1 MKWIICSLALI
12 GATTIKA
19 QTISVSPYSALGVGE
34 QLYNNNA
41 EINGMGGITTVPT
54 NPYGQNANFSNPAAN
69 QDIRMTNFNFSVRG
83 DNNTFKTS
91 EEKNTAGTV
100 KLSNIS
106 LAFPVSKNSSLG
118 IGYQPYTG
126 LGYNIS
132 NSTKRDNITKNSIMT
147 GDGGINSLHAFYNY
161 NVTKGLS
168 FGLRANYLFG
178 QLKTNEMV
186 TIDGASL
193 IADYDT
199 KTNYKGVQFT
209 LGSMYKKRI
218 GKANA
223 LNIGAYYTLGTKL
236 NTDLKEL
243 TSTYSSF
250 YPSDNSLDTVSYK
263 RDTNLKTKLP
273 STIALGASY
282 SKDNNWSIGGEL
294 RYNTWSEFSKPTLST
309 VSSVQ
314 SNTKYKDN
322 LYVGLGG
329 YWVPNF
335 NSYKSYFSRMI
346 YRGGVYYESASYSIY
361 GQDIDRYGITLGAGF
376 PIGKLNDA
384 SMVNITVEYGQKGTD
399 KQGLIKQDY
408 FGLKVGFDI
417 NDIWFRKRVID

>member
-106 LAFPVSKNSSLG
+106 IAFPISKHSSFG

-132 NSTKRDNITKNSIMT
+132 NSTTNDNIVKRSSMT
-147 GDGGINSLHAFYNY
+147 GNGGINSLHAFYNY
-161 NVTKGLS
+161 NVVKGLS
-168 FGLRANYLFG
+168 FGIRANYLFG

-199 KTNYKGVQFT
+199 KANYKGVQFT

-218 GKANA
+218 GKTNA
-223 LNIGAYYTLGTKL
+223 LNIGAYYTIGTKL
-236 NTDLKEL
+236 DTDLKEL

-250 YPSDNSLDTVSYK
+250 YPSDNSLDTVAYK
-263 RDTNLKTKLP
+263 RDANLKTKLP
-273 STIALGASY
+273 STVALGVSY
-282 SKDNNWSIGGEL
+282 AKDNSWSIGGEL
-294 RYNTWSEFSKPTLST
+294 RYNTWSEFSKPNLSP
-309 VSSVQ
+309 VSTVQ

-329 YWVPNF
+329 YWLPNF
-335 NSYKSYFSRMI
+335 NSYKSYFSRVI

-361 GQDIDRYGITLGAGF
+361 GQDVDRYGISLGAGF

-384 SMVNITVEYGQKGTD
+384 SMINVTVEYGQKGSD
-399 KQGLIKQDY
+399 KKELIKQDY
-408 FGLKVGFDI
+408 LGLKIGFDI

>member
-41 EINGMGGITTVPT
+41 EINGMGGITTIPT

-106 LAFPVSKNSSLG
+106 LAFPVSKNSSFGL
-118 IGYQPYTG
+118 GYQPYTG

-132 NSTKRDNITKNSIMT
+132 NSTTRDNLTKNSAMT

-161 NVTKGLS
+161 NVVKGLS

-199 KTNYKGVQFT
+199 KANYKGVQFT

-218 GKANA
+218 GKSNA
-223 LNIGAYYTLGTKL
+223 LNIGAYYTIGAKL

-263 RDTNLKTKLP
+263 RDANLKTKLP

-282 SKDNNWSIGGEL
+282 SKDNAWSIGGEL
-294 RYNTWSEFSKPTLST
+294 RYNTWSEFSKPTLSAAST
-309 VSSVQ
+309 VQ

-329 YWVPNF
+329 YWLPNF
-335 NSYKSYFSRMI
+335 NSYKSYFSRVI

-361 GQDIDRYGITLGAGF
+361 GQDVDRYGVTLGAGF

-399 KQGLIKQDY
+399 KYQMKSRRM
-408 FGLKVGFDI
+408 LKVSA
-417 NDIWFRKRVID
+417 VHMHSTPQSYTVL

>member
-41 EINGMGGITTVPT
+41 EINGMGGITTIPT

-106 LAFPVSKNSSLG
+106 LAFPVSKNSSFGL
-118 IGYQPYTG
+118 GYQPYTG

-132 NSTKRDNITKNSIMT
+132 NSSTRDNLTKSSVMT

-161 NVTKGLS
+161 NVVKGLS

-186 TIDGASL
+186 TTDGASL

-199 KTNYKGVQFT
+199 KANYKGVQFT
-209 LGSMYKKRI
+209 LGSMYQKRI
-218 GKANA
+218 GKSNA
-223 LNIGAYYTLGTKL
+223 LNVGAYYTIGTKL

-263 RDTNLKTKLP
+263 RDANLKTKLP

-282 SKDNNWSIGGEL
+282 SKDNAWSIGGEL
-294 RYNTWSEFSKPTLST
+294 RYNTWSEFSKPTLSAAST
-309 VSSVQ
+309 VQ

-329 YWVPNF
+329 YWLPNF
-335 NSYKSYFSRMI
+335 NSYKSYFSRVI

-361 GQDIDRYGITLGAGF
+361 GQDVDRYGITLGAGF

-384 SMVNITVEYGQKGTD
+384 SMVNVTVEYGQKGTD

-408 FGLKVGFDI
+408 LGLKIGFDI